1 MSDASLDCL
10 QQSTRPPLGLPGS
23 AFSLLGAEGLV
34 EAVGRWIG
42 WSGWLVVD
50 RGSVDAFSRTTGG
63 EESEMVPLGPA
74 LSLAGALA
82 PTICRVQG
90 RQHAVNHGL
99 DDVASR
105 RQPSLGGRM
114 RVAIQLHHTAPRD
127 VGLDAYRR
135 LLAQAAARSAHCSR
149 PC

>member
-50 RGSVDAFSRTTGG
+50 RVSVDAFSRTTGG

-90 RQHAVNHGL
+90 RQHAVNH
-99 DDVASR
+99 
-105 RQPSLGGRM
+105 
-114 RVAIQLHHTAPRD
+114 TAPRD